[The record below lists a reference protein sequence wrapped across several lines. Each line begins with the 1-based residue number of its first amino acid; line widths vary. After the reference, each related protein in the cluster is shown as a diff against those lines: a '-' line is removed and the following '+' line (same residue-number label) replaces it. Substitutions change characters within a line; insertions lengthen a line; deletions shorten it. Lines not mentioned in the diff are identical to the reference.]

1 MIKQIL
7 PMFCFPSRGECCSG
21 YKLNTTTGQCD
32 SINIQNMD
40 TDKY

>member
-32 SINIQNMD
+32 S
-40 TDKY
+40 TYKYSKYGHR